1 MRPLLAAGF
10 LTLLMTSPIPAAP
23 DKTRPAPADGAAE
36 IADKL
41 LERADFDR
49 FEQVTVRTILDVLQ
63 EKLGYTILVDHKA
76 ILAAQG
82 QDGSNPQV
90 LEGQQLT
97 LPAMKKVRIETALR
111 QVLDQIGADFFIEAD
126 HIRVTTGANKDL
138 VVGPRRVLPS
148 LRPVEEYSD
157 EPQPELAIQI
167 RHTPTVTAAFQDVPL
182 AEAVRTV
189 SLRTGRAIAI
199 NPDAGDKAKSL
210 VSVAL
215 ANAPFDTAVA
225 TLAEAAGLRAFR
237 VGNAAVLVGPE
248 RARQIERAARL
259 SSGPDVGGESRLA
272 TPDGLDRLRQ
282 DRARREAE
290 RQALEEKV
298 QALTAELE
306 RLKKK

>member
-1 MRPLLAAGF
+1 MRSLLAVGF
-10 LTLLMTSPIPAAP
+10 LTLVLTNPSAAAP

-49 FEQVTVRTILDVLQ
+49 LEMVSVRTILDVLQ

-76 ILAAQG
+76 VLAILNEDPTNG
-82 QDGSNPQV
+82 QA
-90 LEGQQLT
+90 LEARQIT
-97 LPAMKKVRIETALR
+97 LPAMKKVRLETALR
-111 QVLDQIGADFFIEAD
+111 QVLDQIGADFYIEAD
-126 HIRVTTGANKDL
+126 HVRVTTGMLKDL
-138 VVGPRRVLPS
+138 VIGPRRALSP
-148 LRPVEEYSD
+148 LRQVEESPD
-157 EPQPELAIQI
+157 EPQAEFASQI
-167 RHTPTVTAAFQDVPL
+167 RHTATVTAAFQDVPL

-199 NPDAGDKAKSL
+199 NPDAGDKSKTL
-210 VSVAL
+210 VTVAF
-215 ANAPFDTAVA
+215 ANAPFETAVA
-225 TLAEAAGLRAFR
+225 ALAEAAGLRAFR
-237 VGNAAVLVGPE
+237 TGNAAVLVTPE
-248 RARQIERAARL
+248 RGRRIEQSARL

-282 DRARREAE
+282 DRARLDAE

>member
-10 LTLLMTSPIPAAP
+10 LTLLLTNPIPAAP

-41 LERADFDR
+41 LERTDFDR

-111 QVLDQIGADFFIEAD
+111 QVLDQIGADFYIEAD

-138 VVGPRRVLPS
+138 IVGPRRTLPP
-148 LRPVEEYSD
+148 LRPVDENSD
-157 EPQPELAIQI
+157 EPQPELGIQI
-167 RHTPTVTAAFQDVPL
+167 RHTPTVTANFQDVPL

-248 RARQIERAARL
+248 RARQIEQAARL

-282 DRARREAE
+282 DRARLEAE